1 MSCSSWGHR
10 QCGNLMCWF
19 MVLWFIG
26 YKSQGHEKPLFNGLC
41 NSTSLGKLKSSIM
54 SKCHRVIWCLGNHK
68 IIEKGEKGI
77 GGNAWWFWI
86 MIIQE
91 ADGKVVTTIKE
102 ADLIQPLIGLRIKS
116 IRLMAFNQNGLS
128 AFISIQLCNS

>member
-1 MSCSSWGHR
+1 
-10 QCGNLMCWF
+10 
-19 MVLWFIG
+19 
-26 YKSQGHEKPLFNGLC
+26 
-41 NSTSLGKLKSSIM
+41 
-54 SKCHRVIWCLGNHK
+54 
-68 IIEKGEKGI
+68 
-77 GGNAWWFWI
+77 
-86 MIIQE
+86 MIIQD